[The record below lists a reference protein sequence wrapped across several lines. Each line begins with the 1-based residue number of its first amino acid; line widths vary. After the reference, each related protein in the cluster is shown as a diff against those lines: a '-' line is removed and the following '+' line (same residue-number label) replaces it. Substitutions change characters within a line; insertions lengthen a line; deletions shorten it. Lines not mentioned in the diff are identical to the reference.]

1 MLAEELR
8 LELEDED
15 PRRVVEVEPE
25 GVVVL
30 MRVSEE
36 PLLLTRLLTVVLLP
50 LEAELLLDVETA
62 LLEDADELLEVEAE
76 LLEDAAVLEED
87 ELLEVE
93 AELLEE
99 DELDAAGFVAVEED
113 VLLEVDTP
121 EAVLELLDGATLLL
135 VPDVEREDEEALRAI
150 EDASRALLVVVVRDV
165 VCAAWISRTSL
176 AFTMRP
182 PAFAGAS
189 EAVRLVKDFSGWIS
203 T

>member
-8 LELEDED
+8 LELEEEE
-15 PRRVVEVEPE
+15 PRRIVEVDPE

-36 PLLLTRLLTVVLLP
+36 PLLLTRLLTVVLFP
-50 LEAELLLDVETA
+50 LEAEPLLD
-62 LLEDADELLEVEAE
+62 
-76 LLEDAAVLEED
+76 
-87 ELLEVE
+87 VE

-99 DELDAAGFVAVEED
+99 AELDAAGLDAVEED

-121 EAVLELLDGATLLL
+121 EAVLVLRDEDTLLL

-150 EDASRALLVVVVRDV
+150 EDASRALLVVVVRDMV
-165 VCAAWISRTSL
+165 WAACISRTSL

-182 PAFAGAS
+182 PVFAGAS